1 MCIRDRDKAT
11 NKEQQ
16 IRIQASGG
24 LSDKEIEKM
33 VKEAEANATED
44 KKRKEVVEAKNHA
57 ESLMHSTQKSVV
69 ELGDKITP
77 ADKEAVEAAVADLKS
92 ALEGEDAE
100 VIKEKTNVLAQAA
113 MKLGEALYKQSG
125 GGASTDG
132 EVPNMEKDDAED
144 DIVDADFTEVGD
156 DDKKTS

>member
-1 MCIRDRDKAT
+1 
-11 NKEQQ
+11 
-16 IRIQASGG
+16 
-24 LSDKEIEKM
+24 M

-69 ELGDKITP
+69 ELGDKIAP

-132 EVPNMEKDDAED
+132 EVPNMEKDDADD

>member
-1 MCIRDRDKAT
+1 M
-11 NKEQQ
+11 
-16 IRIQASGG
+16 
-24 LSDKEIEKM
+24 
-33 VKEAEANATED
+33 
-44 KKRKEVVEAKNHA
+44 EAKNHA

-69 ELGDKITP
+69 ELGDKISA
-77 ADKEAVEAAVADLKS
+77 ADKSAVDAAIADLKS
-92 ALEGEDAE
+92 VLEGEDAE

-113 MKLGEALYKQSG
+113 MKLGEALYKAQSAG

-132 EVPNMEKDDAED
+132 EVPNMEKDDADD